1 MGKKK
6 GGMAK
11 PGYPEMG
18 APPPQQMP
26 MQPSA
31 GGQAPPP
38 QMMTPSGQGGFAPPR
53 QMPQQMPMMPPQ
65 AQGNAYGRMGQM
77 NPKFQMGR
85 MGMPPPNAAMLMDPY
100 GGDTFQAPPPQANRQ
115 RMMQMIQQL
124 RGGMN
129 RG

>member
-18 APPPQQMP
+18 APPPQQGMP
-26 MQPSA
+26 MQPPA

-53 QMPQQMPMMPPQ
+53 QMPQQGMPMMPPQ
-65 AQGNAYGRMGQM
+65 AQGHAYGRMGQM
-77 NPKFQMGR
+77 NP
-85 MGMPPPNAAMLMDPY
+85 
-100 GGDTFQAPPPQANRQ
+100 Q
-115 RMMQMIQQL
+115 RMERIQQRMQDPRVQGMIQRL
-124 RGGMN
+124 RQGAV
-129 RG
+129 